1 MKSDVLTS
9 DRGAEDRLTQS
20 SAFAVAVFAC
30 AVLAGVWVPGMS
42 REGPGVLQPAVDEK
56 VNPNE
61 AASVSLARLP
71 GIGWVRAAMI
81 VAYRERFAQEN
92 GRATAFRRPEDLA
105 VIRGIGPATV
115 EKMRPWLR
123 FDASAGRDTGD
134 GERP

>member
-1 MKSDVLTS
+1 M
-9 DRGAEDRLTQS
+9 
-20 SAFAVAVFAC
+20 
-30 AVLAGVWVPGMS
+30 
-42 REGPGVLQPAVDEK
+42 DEK

-81 VAYRERFAQEN
+81 VAYRERFVQEHE
-92 GRATAFRRPEDLA
+92 RATAFRRPEDLA

-115 EKMRPWLR
+115 EKMRPWLQ
-123 FDASAGRDTGD
+123 FDARAGRDAGD